1 MPLLM
6 LICCLLSWPAWA
18 GTLAER
24 FTSELR
30 GVPPS
35 DTLALEQVQRLDRR
49 LIAPDTLSPAW
60 GNYSV
65 RQLQALYRY
74 EQECAAA
81 DPLPLDWQ
89 PFMRALCGQQAAPSA
104 AWFAA
109 HPVYP
114 LGGSSAALWQ
124 ARHPDTPLGELH
136 VRERRDALALLG
148 QLGDDNLDALL
159 RGERLLLEG
168 DVLWLLH
175 DQQWQRYAP
184 TQWQTLAQR
193 QGIVVAVQGTGPCED
208 VVSGLC
214 INTRAPA
221 GWQWLAVTTT
231 LACALLL
238 AWALWQ
244 RWRLQRERRVALQM
258 LAHELRTP
266 IGFLAGVAEELRA
279 DFDSLPPSAQQS
291 VGRLLSGVARL
302 HRLAQASRDYLSAD
316 TFTAERVAV
325 NLREWLEL
333 MSERYGA
340 SLTLTTD
347 MTLDLP
353 FYWLDLALDNVLR
366 NAQQHGAAPIA
377 IEANWAQGRLS
388 IAVRDS
394 GGMARYR
401 LDHLQNRGAKGGG
414 LGLGLTIVRHVLKR
428 LGGRLTLSGPP
439 TCFTITLPC
448 QPSAGEP
455 A

>member
-1 MPLLM
+1 
-6 LICCLLSWPAWA
+6 
-18 GTLAER
+18 
-24 FTSELR
+24 
-30 GVPPS
+30 
-35 DTLALEQVQRLDRR
+35 
-49 LIAPDTLSPAW
+49 
-60 GNYSV
+60 
-65 RQLQALYRY
+65 
-74 EQECAAA
+74 
-81 DPLPLDWQ
+81 
-89 PFMRALCGQQAAPSA
+89 
-104 AWFAA
+104 
-109 HPVYP
+109 VYP
-114 LGGSSAALWQ
+114 LGESSAAIWQ
-124 ARHPDTPLGELH
+124 ARYPGTALGQLH
-136 VRERRDALALLG
+136 VRERHDALGLLG

-175 DQQWQRYAP
+175 DQQWQRHAP
-184 TQWQTLAQR
+184 AQWQALAQR
-193 QGIVVAVQGTGPCED
+193 QGIIVAAQGAGSCED

-221 GWQWLAVTTT
+221 GWQWLAAATT
-231 LACALLL
+231 LACVLLL
-238 AWALWQ
+238 TWALWQ
-244 RWRLQRERRVALQM
+244 RWRLQTERRIALQM

-266 IGFLAGVAEELRA
+266 IGFLAGVGEELRS
-279 DFDSLPPSAQQS
+279 DFDRLPPSAQQS
-291 VGRLLSGVARL
+291 VGCLLSGVARL
-302 HRLAQASRDYLSAD
+302 DRLAQASRDYLSAD

-333 MSERYGA
+333 VSERCGA
-340 SLTLTTD
+340 SLTLRNDT
-347 MTLDLP
+347 TLDLP

-377 IEANWAQGRLS
+377 VTADWAHGRLT

-401 LDHLQNRGAKGGG
+401 LGQLQNRGTKGSGF
-414 LGLGLTIVRHVLKR
+414 GLGLTIVRHVLKR
-428 LGGRLTLSGPP
+428 LGGRLTLAGPP